1 MKPVKIKIGELVT
14 LGCEENEMK
23 KVTAREGKIEWE
35 LAKSN
40 RSHCARCTNRIS
52 QFEKRLRVPA
62 KFGTREGYVFYCE
75 GCAGLVYDLS
85 GIFVPRECSES
96 VRKVVEGGQGRFYKH
111 FRKITLE

>member
-1 MKPVKIKIGELVT
+1 MRTV
-14 LGCEENEMK
+14 GCDDKTCNPKRGDEMK

-40 RSHCARCTNRIS
+40 RSRCARCTNLIS
-52 QFEKRLRVPA
+52 QFDKRLRVPA

-85 GIFVPRECSES
+85 SISVPRDYSES